1 MDVVIRADAAEFMG
15 SGHIMRCLTL
25 ARELRDNKARVYFVC
40 RKLPGNMSEVIEKQG
55 FEVLS
60 FSAHNIAEDAFKT
73 RQIVK
78 SLKDK
83 KAKAADWL
91 VIDHYDLDQSWQTEL
106 RPYVKNIMVI
116 DDLANRR
123 HDCDLLLDQNLFNN
137 IQSRYSG
144 LVERHCKLL
153 LGPRYALL
161 RPEFREARK
170 KVSEHDGKLQR
181 LMVFFGS
188 SDPSN
193 QTVKALQAIRK
204 LNRPDIAVD
213 VVVGT
218 TNPHRDQV
226 KGICEAMPGTTL
238 HCQVNN
244 MAELMAKADLAI
256 GARGST
262 TWERCALGLPA
273 ITVIAADNQ
282 DDKGEAPLLSNAE
295 INLGNKEN
303 VDSEMIL
310 AALKKLLNDPDL
322 LKKMSKHAY
331 LIMDGS
337 EDGPE
342 AVVKAMLSF

>member
-55 FEVLS
+55 FEVFT
-60 FSAHNIAEDAFKT
+60 FSAHNISEDAFKT

-123 HDCDLLLDQNLFNN
+123 HDCDLLLDQNLFDN
-137 IQSRYSG
+137 IQSRYSD
-144 LVERHCKLL
+144 LVERSCKLL

-170 KVSEHDGKLQR
+170 EAAERDGKLQR
-181 LMVFFGS
+181 VMVFFGS
-188 SDPSN
+188 SDQSN

-204 LNRPDIAVD
+204 LKRPDIAVD
-213 VVVGT
+213 VVAGSL
-218 TNPHRDQV
+218 NPHREQV
-226 KGICEAMPGTTL
+226 KGICEAMPATTFY
-238 HCQVNN
+238 CQISN

-282 DDKGEAPLLSNAE
+282 DDKGEALLLSNAE